1 MAVNTDKPI
10 ATCKKCGELH
20 EKPLHAKCERL
31 KNKEEK
37 RDNSHEHSTKKTPR
51 GKAAGENSQD
61 KMLELVLQT
70 MSGFTEKLSAMEE
83 RISGLTSGMNP
94 AGNES
99 YTGPLSDTTKN
110 GNTTGK
116 RQSRSREK
124 NKRGELFA
132 TSEGETTLFTSPL
145 PVNRTLENSTYAQT
159 FPDTAVLVRQTPARA
174 KKHKGDTDLGVT
186 PLANITPTG
195 GETPY
200 APKNI
205 LPKVTPNTAS
215 VSWPVNLDTH
225 HGGLGEMGGKQVDQ
239 NFNMLTDQYG
249 NPVEIQGL
257 APKVDT
263 QQGEPLFTT
272 DMQEPTSAQSLEFLR
287 TNPYLQKLVEN
298 RVAVLEARMRNEL
311 QQGNLT
317 TRKKSGRY
325 NVSETTCAPTHLRW
339 PNESCLTRATRKRTS
354 YDDLT
359 LGQFVVGFLKNAMD
373 TTNPQLSRAMNWWK
387 P

>member
-1 MAVNTDKPI
+1 M
-10 ATCKKCGELH
+10 
-20 EKPLHAKCERL
+20 
-31 KNKEEK
+31 
-37 RDNSHEHSTKKTPR
+37 
-51 GKAAGENSQD
+51 
-61 KMLELVLQT
+61 
-70 MSGFTEKLSAMEE
+70 
-83 RISGLTSGMNP
+83 
-94 AGNES
+94 
-99 YTGPLSDTTKN
+99 
-110 GNTTGK
+110 
-116 RQSRSREK
+116 
-124 NKRGELFA
+124 
-132 TSEGETTLFTSPL
+132 FTSPL

-186 PLANITPTG
+186 PLANITPAG

-200 APKNI
+200 TPKNI
-205 LPKVTPNTAS
+205 LPKVTSTVTRPPNTAS

-287 TNPYLQKLVEN
+287 TNPYLQKLVED

-339 PNESCLTRATRKRTS
+339 PNESCLTGATRKRTS

-373 TTNPQLSRAMNWWK
+373 TTNPQLSRAMLNELVETVKLSENLSWPIARRAFAVAMHRIEEDSVNWSDTRFLAENRLTFSQTAVFSGSVTMSPKVQPPQPLSSVKKIVCRWYNEGTCPHTQDHSDATGTTSFQHICMYCFK
-387 P
+387 QLKRNNSHTELECNNNKKSVE